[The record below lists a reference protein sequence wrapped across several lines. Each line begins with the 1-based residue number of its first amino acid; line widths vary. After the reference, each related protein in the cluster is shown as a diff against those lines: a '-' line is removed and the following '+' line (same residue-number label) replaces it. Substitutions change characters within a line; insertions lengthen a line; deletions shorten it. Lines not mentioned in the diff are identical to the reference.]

1 MYLPLY
7 HNQKTNKMKEVK
19 IIPLVLSVC
28 GLISIGSLI
37 TELLTEFNIELFI
50 GAIYGFVVFV
60 FMLLLSVDIFNK
72 DTKIVP

>member
-1 MYLPLY
+1 
-7 HNQKTNKMKEVK
+7 MKEVK

-28 GLISIGSLI
+28 GLISVGSLI